1 VHKRTKNRKPLR
13 KEGNFSHVD
22 TRRNARKK
30 RTSRKRPPLLR
41 AKKEEKLEK
50 EKLAKAITS
59 ACNDFRGEPKH
70 TKESM

>member
-1 VHKRTKNRKPLR
+1 MP
-13 KEGNFSHVD
+13 E
-22 TRRNARKK
+22 RNELHEKDHHFLG
-30 RTSRKRPPLLR
+30 P
-41 AKKEEKLEK
+41 KKEEKLEK